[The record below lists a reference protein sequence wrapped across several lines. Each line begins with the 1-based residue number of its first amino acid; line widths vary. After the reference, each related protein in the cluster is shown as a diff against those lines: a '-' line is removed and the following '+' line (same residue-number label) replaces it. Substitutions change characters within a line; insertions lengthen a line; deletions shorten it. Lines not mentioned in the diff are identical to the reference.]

1 MTSLVA
7 VDTSVW
13 VAALRRAQGQE
24 AERLRPLLDAD
35 LVALAAPVRVEILSG
50 ASQQDRRRLRQLLSV
65 LPVFFPAAGTWEL
78 IDDWVNRAGD
88 AGERFGFADL
98 LIGALAA
105 EKSALVWSLD
115 GDFARMERLKF
126 LTCYRPS

>member
-24 AERLRPLLDAD
+24 AEHLRPLLDAD
-35 LVALAAPVRVEILSG
+35 LVALPAPVRVEILSG
-50 ASQQDRRRLRQLLSV
+50 ASRQDRSRLRRLLSV

-98 LIGALAA
+98 LIGAIAA
-105 EKSALVWSLD
+105 EKDALVWSLD
-115 GDFARMERLKF
+115 DDFARMERLKF
-126 LTCYRPS
+126 LTCYHPS